1 MQFGKKC
8 TNRIYS
14 KAVLIYFSPV
24 RIGNRS
30 QGAHFIGAL
39 LDYYFFSVNIIIIII
54 IIILYYTS
62 HIATSSHCLSQTIIF
77 KKDWTARAAKKKNQL
92 EFARCWQLLGTSA
105 IFIIIYG
112 VSDHFQREH
121 TIFMIIQRALL
132 IWYIKLYRIILYCTT
147 YHISQPI
154 S

>member
-39 LDYYFFSVNIIIIII
+39 LDYYFFGVACYYYYYYIK
-54 IIILYYTS
+54 LYYTS

-77 KKDWTARAAKKKNQL
+77 KEDWTARAAKKNKL
-92 EFARCWQLLGTSA
+92 EFARC
-105 IFIIIYG
+105 
-112 VSDHFQREH
+112 
-121 TIFMIIQRALL
+121 
-132 IWYIKLYRIILYCTT
+132 
-147 YHISQPI
+147 
-154 S
+154 

>member
-39 LDYYFFSVNIIIIII
+39 LDYYFFDVASIIIII
-54 IIILYYTS
+54 IIILN
-62 HIATSSHCLSQTIIF
+62 CII
-77 KKDWTARAAKKKNQL
+77 
-92 EFARCWQLLGTSA
+92 
-105 IFIIIYG
+105 
-112 VSDHFQREH
+112 H
-121 TIFMIIQRALL
+121 
-132 IWYIKLYRIILYCTT
+132 
-147 YHISQPI
+147 HISPHHLIVCLKPSFLKKTGPREPQKKTN
-154 S
+154 SNLLAADSF